1 MYMWNKLSMADR
13 YKYIQLGV
21 QNGITSLD
29 VIRDTYNSYA
39 KEQGLVNRFGE
50 GGNVGGGVENEE
62 YTPAT
67 LAGWVTQLVTGDDT
81 KAAYTDIGSST
92 INTGA
97 DAIPIVG
104 NALGAVISIGDT
116 LYDTGKFIFNPSWKN
131 ATDVGSSL
139 LGIVPGVGSIKDVKN
154 IAKATKQTVE
164 NVKTTKSIKA
174 VGKTIA
180 RKANPKSNVRV
191 NVLKSDMKV
200 SRSYPLQLT
209 TNPYFKLIGTVGNW
223 WDTVEDTGSALD
235 YLYTK

>member
-1 MYMWNKLSMADR
+1 MWNKLSMADR
-13 YKYIQLGV
+13 AKYIQLGV

-39 KEQGLVNRFGE
+39 EGGLVNRFDE
-50 GGNVGGGVENEE
+50 GGEVENEK

-67 LAGWVTQLVTGDDT
+67 LAGWITQLVTGDDS
-81 KAAYTDIGSST
+81 KAAYTDIGSSA

-104 NALGAVISIGDT
+104 NAIGAVISIGDA
-116 LYDTGKFIFNPSWKN
+116 LYDTGKFIFDPSLEN

-139 LGIVPGVGSIKDVKN
+139 LGIIPGVGSVKDVKN
-154 IAKATKQTVE
+154 IAKATEQTVK
-164 NVKTTKSIKA
+164 NVRTTKSVKA
-174 VGKTIA
+174 VEKTVT

-191 NVLKSDMKV
+191 NVLKPDMKV

-209 TNPYFKLIGTVGNW
+209 TNPYLKLTGTVGNW

-235 YLYTK
+235 YFYTK